1 MTRKHTDTR
10 ERIIR
15 AAAGLYSIHG
25 CAGTT
30 LEDILTTSGVTKG
43 GFYHYF
49 KSKDD
54 LCLAVLD
61 KAVKEY
67 HALGEQAGEIHDPL
81 ERLAWLIREL
91 ARLNSCGTWVNCRL
105 ILRLCAERSQLD
117 GMVAQK
123 LNNLLNWQRTMYE
136 VMINEC
142 IDIGAIS
149 SELSARRLADI
160 LVTVIS
166 GSLILSTGSERDPDF
181 ASLIGEIAKLLA
193 LVPA

>member
-1 MTRKHTDTR
+1 MTRKNTDTR

-30 LEDILTTSGVTKG
+30 LDDIITTSGVTKG

-61 KAVKEY
+61 KAVKDY
-67 HALGEQAGEIHDPL
+67 HALGEQAGKIQDPL

-91 ARLNSCGTWVNCRL
+91 ARLNSCGSWVNCRL

-117 GMVAQK
+117 GMVVQK
-123 LNNLLNWQRTMYE
+123 LNNFLNWQRTMYE

-142 IDIGAIS
+142 IDNGSVS
-149 SELSARRLADI
+149 SEVCASRLADI
-160 LVTVIS
+160 LMTVIS
-166 GSLILSTGSERDPDF
+166 GSLILSTGSARDPDF
-181 ASLIGEIAKLLA
+181 ASLIAEIAKFLS